1 MLSGGKRSLLTCAA
15 LLAALTGCGPSGPE
29 VAVIGDSYVDG
40 STRDSGTQWHEMI
53 AEERGWAV
61 KDFASGGSGYVAAG
75 SDDKV
80 FGDRVAAVIEEDP
93 AAVVVSGGFN
103 DPLGSAF
110 ETAVASTL
118 KRLREGLPETPIS
131 VLSVFDPEGQPDVTT
146 EKNAVIQAAA
156 EHIDATYV
164 DVSDVFDG
172 HPELIGGDGVHPND
186 AGHEAIAATV
196 SLLLPTPATESR

>member
-1 MLSGGKRSLLTCAA
+1 MFYGGKRSLLTCAV
-15 LLAALTGCGPSGPE
+15 LLAALTGCGPSGPQ

-61 KDFASGGSGYVAAG
+61 EDFASGGSGYVSAG

-80 FGDRVAAVIEEDP
+80 FGDRVEAVIEDDP
-93 AAVVVSGGFN
+93 AMVVVSGGYN
-103 DPLGSAF
+103 DPYGEAF
-110 ETAVASTL
+110 EAAVPAVL
-118 KRLREGLPETPIS
+118 ERLREGLPDTPIT
-131 VLSVFDPEGQPDVTT
+131 VLSVFDPEGEPKVTA
-146 EKNAVIQAAA
+146 EKNEVIRAAA
-156 EHIDATYV
+156 ESIDATYV

-186 AGHEAIAATV
+186 DGHEAIADAISPV
-196 SLLLPTPATESR
+196 IPTLAESR